1 MWAVGW
7 HLPFSS
13 FLMAGAHLAP
23 SVTLSRWWPLLCSS
37 FSTFSAK
44 APSASFPVRICSQED
59 SCLGYVT
66 SLVVDNEK
74 RGLVKQGLG
83 LERGRRQA
91 KIEFIRKKKLLYK
104 WKALTYL
111 CDFWWVIWR
120 LQVLASSSLQWSW
133 TRGWSVTLLP
143 FDSLVIIYH
152 PCFRR
157 VSMSKT
163 CSTSQSWLCY
173 SQPAIWGRNK

>member
-37 FSTFSAK
+37 FSTFSANVL
-44 APSASFPVRICSQED
+44 SASFPVRICSQED

-66 SLVVDNEK
+66 SPVADNEK

-83 LERGRRQA
+83 LEKGRRQA
-91 KIEFIRKKKLLYK
+91 KIEFIWKRELSDK

-111 CDFWWVIWR
+111 CDFWWVIGS
-120 LQVLASSSLQWSW
+120 LQISVFSFLQWSW
-133 TRGWSVTLLP
+133 TQGWSVTFLP
-143 FDSLVIIYH
+143 FDSLIIIYH

-157 VSMSKT
+157 VSMSKI
-163 CSTSQSWLCY
+163 CSTSQWWLY
-173 SQPAIWGRNK
+173 YG